1 MGWFEPFVSEA
12 PGRVCLLGEHQD
24 YLGLPVMAAAIPLRC
39 RMVVSPR
46 MDGMWQVETPDLKFA
61 WRSDEPWS
69 APHDGEWNVRDFL
82 HAGLAHAHAQ
92 GWKVTSGGDVLC
104 HVDIPLQSGC
114 SSSTAM
120 VVAWVQALAHA
131 SGQTLAP
138 MELARHAHEVEVG
151 RFGAPGGFM
160 DHVAIACGGVLR
172 IHPGWRVESLEAGHQ
187 GAWVLVDSGEPK
199 NTFGHLRRCK
209 SSRLELLDRAGGG
222 WRPLEDVASTE
233 TWTDEELALWR
244 ATWRNVTLEEE
255 AAASWGRKGGEH
267 VAQLMGSHHHVLRD
281 ALGLSTPTL
290 ERLGHAAMAAGAWG
304 WKVVGSGGGGCA
316 LVWCPRSRA
325 DDVHSALRDA
335 GANASWTVAPSDGAV
350 CRPWKQPNHPLVVL
364 AAGRSSR
371 MRDESSLDLA
381 GLGEEATSLLR
392 QVPKAMLPVND
403 QGKPFL
409 ALILEQ
415 AQAEGVDSVCVV
427 LSAEDDT
434 SEAELRR
441 WTPRGLV
448 LDVARQGTPGG
459 RTKPEGTAAA
469 VAVALAAHPEWSGI
483 HVSVCN
489 GDNKP
494 PAGAFRALAREG
506 RGMVVF
512 DRDSLGLPK
521 ERVMAF
527 AVVEWSKDAGLVAM
541 MEKPNAQD
549 VERVK
554 DGQGKVW
561 VSMNVF
567 RWERDH
573 LLHACLNTPMHPVR
587 HEREIPTALML
598 ASTEATFPCIPMEGA
613 FVDLTH
619 PGDWKAFQTG
629 WA

>member
-1 MGWFEPFVSEA
+1 M
-12 PGRVCLLGEHQD
+12 GEHQD

-39 RMVVSPR
+39 RMVVSPST
-46 MDGMWQVETPDLKFA
+46 DGKWRLETPGLRFA
-61 WRSDEPWS
+61 WSSDESWS

-82 HAGLAHAHAQ
+82 HAGLAHAEVQ
-92 GWKVTSGGDVLC
+92 GWEVHAGGHVLC

-120 VVAWVQALAHA
+120 VVAWVNALAYA
-131 SGQTLAP
+131 SGCTLNP

-172 IHPGWRVESLEAGHQ
+172 IHPGWHVESLEGGHQ

-199 NTFGHLRRCK
+199 NTFGHLQRCK
-209 SSRLELLDRAGGG
+209 LSRLSLLERAGGG
-222 WRPLEDVASTE
+222 WRPLEDVAGTE

-244 ATWRNVTLEEE
+244 GTWRNVKLEEE
-255 AAASWGRKGGEH
+255 AAESWGKGGGEH
-267 VAQLMGSHHHVLRD
+267 VAKLMGSHHHVLRE
-281 ALGLSTPTL
+281 ALGLSTPKL
-290 ERLGHAAMAAGAWG
+290 ETLGHSAMEAGAWG
-304 WKVVGSGGGGCA
+304 YKVVGSGGGGCA
-316 LVWCPRSRA
+316 LVWCPRSRT
-325 DDVHSALRDA
+325 DEVHNALRDA
-335 GANASWTVAPSDGAV
+335 GANASWTVSPVDGAV
-350 CRPWKQPNHPLVVL
+350 CRPWKQPSHPLVVL

-371 MRDESSLDLA
+371 MRAESSLDQA
-381 GLGEEATSLLR
+381 GLGEGATALLR
-392 QVPKAMLPVND
+392 QVTKAMLPVNAE
-403 QGKPFL
+403 GKPFL

-415 AQAEGVDSVCVV
+415 AQAEGVDFVCVV

-441 WTPRGLV
+441 WAPQGLAW
-448 LDVARQGTPGG
+448 DVARQGIPCG
-459 RTKPEGTAAA
+459 RSKPEGTAAA
-469 VAVALAAHPEWSGI
+469 VAVALEAHPEWSGI
-483 HVSVCN
+483 CVSVCN

-494 PAGAFRALAREG
+494 PSGAFSALTEVG
-506 RGMVVF
+506 HGMVVF

-527 AVVEWSKDAGLVAM
+527 AVVEWSEDAGLMAM
-541 MEKPNAQD
+541 MEKPSAQD

-554 DGQGKVW
+554 DGNGKVW

-567 RWERDH
+567 RWERDC
-573 LLHACLNTPMHPVR
+573 LLNACLNTPLEPLR
-587 HEREIPTALML
+587 NEREIPTALML
-598 ASTEATFPCIPMEGA
+598 ASSEATFPCIPMEGA